1 MSKEVVQ
8 LISQLR
14 KKNINLKLN
23 GDKLKINAPPGVL
36 NNEIKN
42 ALKENK
48 SAIVEFLKSAQSGS
62 ESLIQPI
69 TRSGD
74 IPQSFAQEKLWFLHQ
89 LQPSASYN
97 MANALTIH
105 GPLQI
110 EILSQAFQSTIK
122 RHEILR
128 THFAT
133 NGDGLAVQTITDNVD
148 FDVPVID
155 LSALDEAEQNAKAQ
169 DLALREA
176 QTGFDLSH
184 APLLRVKVLKRNE
197 QEYILLLCLHHIIAD
212 GWSLGVLVRD
222 VMLAYASLG
231 KSGSVSSQR
240 PLPELT
246 IQYADYAQWQ
256 RERLSGERGARSVA
270 YWQKALAGVPDLLD
284 LPTDKARP
292 EQQSFAGAAHFFSF
306 SAKETL
312 ALKQFAQEHDLTL
325 FMLLLAAFQVL
336 LGRLAQQEDVSVG
349 VPVAGRDNAQAH
361 PLIGFFINALV
372 LRGDMRGN
380 PTLQEYLQRVRKTTL
395 GAFEHQ
401 DVPMEEVLK
410 QLPLRRNA
418 AFNPGAQVGFSWQ
431 AGLGQQLPEDALQSV
446 TELSVEPFDVP
457 HTSTIQ
463 DLTLSLWEGSEGIEG
478 RLEYA
483 SDLFLAD
490 TISQWVEYYRY
501 LLNTFTQKPDESISN
516 LELLPEEKLI
526 EVLGF
531 DPYGVEQ
538 IKPLSPMQ
546 RDIYLDASIN
556 PQSLQNSM
564 AYTLPLKGEANTT
577 QWQNALNKLVAAEP
591 MLRTKFV
598 STGHTQGEGLYQV
611 VQKHRHHNLHILDW
625 RPKKLTAQTLNKQ
638 LKELLI
644 QPYDINQGDLFSH
657 YLILVSESDYVL
669 AAATHHINSDG
680 VGMSAH
686 ARKWLTYYALIAGEG
701 VSIPHTKQNFQQQV
715 TQIRSKTD
723 RLETLDYWREK
734 FRHVEPLVFSL
745 PSQKT
750 EQNHDERITLK
761 MPVEGA
767 HWREVNAFCRKQRI
781 VPALYFKML
790 YGYLVKQYCRP
801 SEDFE
806 IAEFNAGRNQSNL
819 YDLGI
824 YYNQQPFVFNKQSL
838 NGENAFVDV
847 LKYGRDEQKNNKKYR
862 HISIGKK
869 LRISPPGPL
878 IFTYNYYHFDQ
889 AICFSGEEV
898 SGSVLPPVMDQSV
911 QFVVN
916 ENGDNISLNLDYSTR
931 LFRDYNFLERLH
943 FLSEQIL
950 SSPDIKL
957 KEFELLL
964 PRERQLLASMNALA
978 QRPPSDKA
986 LIKTNNVQ
994 TLFEQ
999 QVEKT
1004 PAAIAIRYQ
1013 NEVITYSEL
1022 NQRANQLAYY
1032 LREAGVGRNQ
1042 LVAICLPR
1050 CLEMM
1055 VALLG
1060 VLKAGAAYLPL
1071 DPDYPEERLSTILND
1086 SDAAALI
1093 VLESSSEKIGAATKN
1108 YAGLLIDLE
1117 EKSTDL
1123 QKQQTVNSQ
1132 HINECDD
1139 LIYVIYTS
1147 GSTGLPKGAGLKHRG
1162 ELNLLNWYVREFEI
1176 NDQSRVMMLS
1186 AFGFDL
1192 TQKNLLAPLVS
1203 GAELILPEGELI
1215 DAVNISRQIEKYQVS
1230 LVNCAPSVFYP
1241 LLEAIDSGNYQ
1252 TLSSLRQVI
1261 FGGEPIQLARLLPW
1275 LEDGQCHVQVVNN
1288 YGPTECTDIAA
1299 FYRLSEEDIKSNNP
1313 IPVGRANDNVALYL
1327 VNEDNQLLPQGLIG
1341 ELCISGEG
1349 VGLGYLN
1356 REELNKTSFEVNPYC
1371 DEITISSDKTEPLF
1385 PEGLQRWYR
1394 SGDLMR
1400 YQPDGNLEF
1409 ISRKDFQVKV
1419 RGLRIEPGEIE
1430 WALNQSPLVEASLV
1444 LAHEDKLLAFVL
1456 KNSDS
1461 KQQDWQDWDWRK
1473 HLRRYVPDS
1482 MLPSLLQPLAQ
1493 WPLTPNGKIDRKALP
1508 KLAGDDARNYVAPR
1522 NPVEEALC
1530 EIWAQ
1535 VLGLDQVGIED
1546 NFFEIGGHSLLATRI
1561 ISRCRSRFQ
1570 VEVPLRELF
1579 ESPTIATLA
1588 VLVEKSKNKLSAPP
1602 IETAPA
1608 GTDIPLSFA
1617 QQRLWFID
1625 QLNPGNVAY
1634 LMPGA
1639 FKIRGPLNNERFIQ
1653 ALKKVV
1659 KRHQILRTRIL
1670 SRDGEGWQEVY
1681 EASTWQPHLID
1692 LSTEKNQQARIE
1704 KLIKTN
1710 SNTAL
1715 DLSEDALFKIT
1726 LAKLSD
1732 NETLLVSCMHHII
1745 GDGWSFG
1752 LLLREL
1758 AFYYGLENGRT
1769 DEQDLPPLPVQYGD
1783 YSLWQR
1789 NWMQGEVLDA
1799 HIDFWQQQLLGAP
1812 AVLNLPFD
1820 RPRPKVQ
1827 SFEGSNY
1834 AFTIEKSLAE
1844 KLKAA
1849 SQDQQITLFMLLLGA
1864 YKIQLSRYSGQKD
1877 ICVGLPVAGRDHA
1890 PTEELIGLFLNAIV
1904 LRTQFEGNATL
1915 VDYYQ
1920 QLKSNLL
1927 ACLSHQDLPAE
1938 ILLEQLN
1945 IERSL
1950 SHAPVAQVGF
1960 QLQSFDELGEL
1971 PAFAGL
1977 ELENLPLGRVSSKY
1991 DMTFIL
1997 RESKDGLGGVV
2008 EYSTALFDESS
2019 IAQFV
2024 QHYIT
2029 LLESIVSSFE
2039 QGIDDVGLVT
2049 KAQLAKHVQGGE
2061 QACEISPLSHM
2072 QRDLVLLSRVTP
2084 DTLDNCFGGA
2094 LIFPNKVDGDL
2105 LYKAM
2110 EKLAGQ
2116 SSILRSRIALAT
2128 APWLDDAYRLVGK
2141 DIQLEWE
2148 TRSDSRF
2155 ENAAQSE
2162 AYVRAFVFRPYDLT
2176 GKLLRFQLLKT
2187 DDKDYLL
2194 IAAHHALMDGM
2205 GVTSMVA
2212 SLLEVYHSLNTQQE
2226 TLLPEEYFPQYLKKE
2241 RQHTDT
2247 PEAIRFWR
2255 DKLSSTAGLSQWR
2268 INKSIDQPLNN
2279 EGAQEIVRR
2288 SKTLDEA
2295 HWQGVKKYCRAQR
2308 ITPALYFKGLFGL
2321 LVKLYCRPEE
2331 DFSLFELS
2339 ADLLGMKL
2347 NAAGCTVQR
2356 RPFIFELEAMQAD
2369 QSLVDYFKRVR
2380 EEQRAINKS
2389 GFHTSIMMQ
2398 KYLVPESRLSFM
2410 YNYYHFTREFEVA
2423 GHSYDTL
2430 LFHNDVEQVHLVV
2443 NFKQGQLS
2451 LGLHYPQGEFEDF
2464 QFVER
2469 LEALSQQIIGHS
2481 SQAGVERISELD
2493 FTLAQEKSFIKQQM
2507 VGKKKP
2513 LDRLNTVQ
2521 QQFEMSQKNHPEKVA
2536 VCVGE
2541 TELSYDEL
2549 QRLSNHLAAQLLEKG
2564 ISQNSRVAICLPR
2577 SPELIIALVAV
2588 IKAGATYVPIDIS
2601 YPQERIAY
2609 IVNDSE
2615 AALVISS
2622 SALLTRLP
2630 DLSSPCCFIENLVE
2644 SNNVELETNITHSFD
2659 DIFYII
2665 YTSGSTGQPKGAAVK
2680 QQGVSNLLDWYSEE
2694 FKFNSAARHLLI
2706 SAFGFDLTQKNLWA
2720 PLLTGACIY
2729 FPEEEH
2735 YDPQRLLAQI
2745 QQHNITTINCAPSA
2759 FYGIVEA
2766 CEGRYQALQSL
2777 QWLIL
2782 GGEAI
2787 VLDRL
2792 RDWLHSE
2799 HCHAKLVNNY
2809 GPTECTDIA
2818 AFYILDDID
2827 HNTVPIGRPN
2837 TNVNLHLVND
2847 AGQKVP
2853 PGVVGELCISGAG
2866 VGAGYLNKPEL
2877 SEKVFQTIPE
2887 KKSSNELWYRSG
2899 DLMCLL
2905 PNGDLEF
2912 VGRKDFQIKLRGLR
2926 IELQEIEAA
2935 LLAQEGVEDC
2945 LVQIDRRP
2953 LENNVENAEELER
2966 LVAYI
2971 IGPDSL
2977 NEINWFQ
2984 HLSETLPVYMIPS
2997 SVIVLSHWPLTPNG
3011 KVDRSALPKIEE
3023 LDATPFVPP
3032 RNDIEEGLAQ
3042 IWCEVLGLNRVGIW
3056 DNFFQ
3061 VGGNSLLAVRI
3072 VARMEKKFHLQF
3084 SLSMLFTAQNIAEL
3098 AQLVAT
3104 QVNPENWSPLVLIKE
3119 ARLAEGESPL
3129 EPLYLIHPV
3138 GGTILCYHALAE
3150 ALQKHEAKRP
3160 IYGLQCSGLLPEQA
3174 VFDRFEVMATYYLE
3188 VIQAHQKQG
3197 PYYLAGQSLGGN
3209 IAWEMAQQLGAQ
3221 NQTIAFV
3228 GLIDTFAPQ
3237 NIPKHY
3243 RQQSSIDLLR
3253 SQLGDTL
3260 QLDWKTLEKQDL
3272 DQQISSFY
3280 TAAQEQG
3287 IISAELSLDQ
3297 VQRMAHVMKANGEA
3311 LLNYQAQAC
3320 AAPVLHVRAT
3330 ENINGDS
3337 STGWSGLATGG
3348 YSSAQIVA
3356 SHDGILQGVEAEKL
3370 AEVINAALVS
3380 AEQLNEN
3387 VSGHK

>member
-1 MSKEVVQ
+1 MSQEVVQ

-14 KKNINLKLN
+14 KKNIHLKLN
-23 GDKLKINAPPGVL
+23 GDKLKINAAPGVL
-36 NNEIKN
+36 NDDIKS
-42 ALKENK
+42 ALKKNK
-48 SAIVEFLKSAQSGS
+48 SAIVEFLKNAQSGS
-62 ESLIQPI
+62 ETHIQAI
-69 TRSGD
+69 ARHKD
-74 IPQSFAQEKLWFLHQ
+74 MPQSYAQERLWFLHQ
-89 LQPSASYN
+89 LQPKASYN
-97 MANALTIH
+97 MANALTIR
-105 GPLQI
+105 GPLHI
-110 EILSQAFQSTIK
+110 ETLTQAFQSTIK
-122 RHEILR
+122 RHESLR

-133 NGDGLAVQTITDNVD
+133 NGDGLAVQNITEKCD
-148 FDVPVID
+148 FDVPLID
-155 LSALDEAEQNAKAQ
+155 LSSLDQAEQNAKAQ

-184 APLLRVKVLKRNE
+184 APLLRAKVLRRNE
-197 QEYILLLCLHHIIAD
+197 HEHILLFCLHHIIAD

-222 VMLAYASLG
+222 IMLTYASLD
-231 KSGSVSSQR
+231 KSGPLPSQ
-240 PLPELT
+240 PSLPELT

-256 RERLSGERGARSVA
+256 RERLSGERGAHSVA

-292 EQQSFAGAAHFFSF
+292 DQQSFAGAAHFFSF
-306 SAKETL
+306 SASETA
-312 ALKQFAQEHDLTL
+312 ALKQFAQQHDVTL

-349 VPVAGRDNAQAH
+349 VPVAGRDNAQTH

-431 AGLGQQLPEDALQSV
+431 AGLGQQLPEDALKSV
-446 TELSVEPFDVP
+446 EELSVEPFDVP

-483 SDLFLAD
+483 SDLFLPD
-490 TISQWVEYYRY
+490 TISQWVKYYRY
-501 LLNTFTQKPDESISN
+501 LLNDFTQKSDESISN
-516 LELLPEEKLI
+516 LELLPEETLI
-526 EVLGF
+526 ETLGF
-531 DPYGVEQ
+531 TPFDVET
-538 IKPLSPMQ
+538 INPLSPMQ
-546 RDIYLDASIN
+546 RDIYLDAIIN

-564 AYTLPLKGEANTT
+564 AYALPLKGRANTT
-577 QWQNALNKLVAAEP
+577 QWQNALNKMVALEP
-591 MLRTKFV
+591 TLRSEFV
-598 STGHTQGEGLYQV
+598 SAGHMQSERLYQV
-611 VQKHRHHNLHILDW
+611 VKKHHHHHLHILDW
-625 RPKKLTAQTLNKQ
+625 RPKKLTEQALNEN
-638 LKELLI
+638 LKDLLI
-644 QPYDINQGDLFSH
+644 HPYDINKDALFKH

-686 ARKWLTYYALIAGEG
+686 IRKWLAHYELIIGEG
-701 VSIPHTKQNFQQQV
+701 VSLPHSEQTFQQQV
-715 TQIRSKTD
+715 SLIRAQTD
-723 RLETLDYWREK
+723 RLETLDYWREQ
-734 FRHVEPLVFSL
+734 FRNVEPLVFTL

-750 EQNHDERITLK
+750 APDQEERITLK
-761 MPVEGA
+761 MPIEGS
-767 HWREVNAFCRKQRI
+767 HWQVVNGFCRKQRI
-781 VPALYFKML
+781 VPALYFKAL
-790 YGYLVKQYCRP
+790 YGYLIKQYCRP
-801 SEDFE
+801 TADFE
-806 IAEFNAGRNQSNL
+806 ITEFGAGRNQSNI

-824 YYNQQPFVFNKQSL
+824 YYNQRPFIFSEQSL
-838 NGENAFVDV
+838 NGENTFIEV
-847 LKYGRDEQKNNKKYR
+847 LKYGRAQQKSSKR
-862 HISIGKK
+862 HRFISIGKK
-869 LRISPPGPL
+869 LRLSPPGPL
-878 IFTYNYYHFDQ
+878 IFTYNYYDYDQ
-889 AICFSGEEV
+889 SMYFFGKEV
-898 SGSVLPPVMDQSV
+898 DVTILPPVMDQSV
-911 QFVVN
+911 QFS
-916 ENGDNISLNLDYSTR
+916 ISQNSDGARLNLDYSTHS
-931 LFRDYNFLERLH
+931 FRDYSFLERLYS
-943 FLSEQIL
+943 LSQQIL
-950 SSPDIKL
+950 ASPDIKL
-957 KEFELLL
+957 KEFQLVL
-964 PRERQLLASMNALA
+964 PRERDLFSSMNAQV
-978 QRPPSDKA
+978 QRPASVGSLTRA
-986 LIKTNNVQ
+986 NNVQ
-994 TLFEQ
+994 ALFEQ
-999 QVEKT
+999 QAEKK
-1004 PAAIAIRYQ
+1004 PSAIAIRYQ

-1022 NQRANQLAYY
+1022 NQRANQFAFY
-1032 LREAGVGRNQ
+1032 LRGAGVGRNQ
-1042 LVAICLPR
+1042 VVAICLPR
-1050 CLEMM
+1050 CLDMM

-1071 DPDYPEERLSTILND
+1071 DPGYPEERLSYILKD

-1093 VLESSSEKIGAATKN
+1093 VLDGNNQKIGATTKN
-1108 YAGLLIDLE
+1108 YAGLLIDLGE
-1117 EKSTDL
+1117 EREAI
-1123 QKQQTVNSQ
+1123 QKQQKENPQ

-1176 NDQSRVMMLS
+1176 NAQARVMMLS

-1192 TQKNLLAPLVS
+1192 TQKNLLAPLVN
-1203 GAELILPEGELI
+1203 GAELILPEGDLI
-1215 DAVNISRQIEKYQVS
+1215 DALNIARQIEKYQVS

-1241 LLEAIDSGNYQ
+1241 LLEAIDSDNYQ
-1252 TLSSLRQVI
+1252 TLSSLRHLI
-1261 FGGEPIQLARLLPW
+1261 FGGEPIQLERLLPW
-1275 LEDGQCHVQVVNN
+1275 LEDKQCNAHVTNN

-1299 FYRLSEEDIKSNNP
+1299 FYRVGEADMQSNSP
-1313 IPVGRANDNVALYL
+1313 IPVGKANDNVALYL
-1327 VNEDNQLLPQGLIG
+1327 VNENNQLLPQGLIG

-1356 REELNKTSFEVNPYC
+1356 RDELNKTSFETNPYC
-1371 DEITISSDKTEPLF
+1371 DEIKVSSDKTESMF
-1385 PEGLQRWYR
+1385 SDGLQRWYR

-1400 YQPDGNLEF
+1400 YLPDGNLEF

-1430 WALNQSPLVEASLV
+1430 WALNQSPQVEASLV

-1456 KNSDS
+1456 KKSDS

-1508 KLAGDDARNYVAPR
+1508 KMVGNETRNYVPPR
-1522 NPVEEALC
+1522 NPVEQALC

-1579 ESPTIATLA
+1579 ESPTVATLA

-1602 IETAPA
+1602 IEIAPA
-1608 GTDIPLSFA
+1608 GAALPLSFA

-1639 FKIRGPLNNERFIQ
+1639 FKIHGPLNNEYFIQ

-1659 KRHQILRTRIL
+1659 ERHQILRTRIL

-1681 EASTWQPHLID
+1681 NAAAWQPHLID
-1692 LSTEKNQQARIE
+1692 LSEEKNQQALIE
-1704 KLIKTN
+1704 KLITTN

-1715 DLSEDALFKIT
+1715 DLADDALFRIT

-1758 AFYYGLENGRT
+1758 AFYYGLENGQG

-1783 YSLWQR
+1783 YSFWQR
-1789 NWMQGEVLDA
+1789 SWLQGEVMDA
-1799 HIDFWQQQLLGAP
+1799 HIRFWQDHLHGAP

-1834 AFTIEKSLAE
+1834 AFTLEKTLAD
-1844 KLKAA
+1844 KLK
-1849 SQDQQITLFMLLLGA
+1849 SVGQDQQITLFMLLLGA

-1890 PTEELIGLFLNAIV
+1890 PTEQLIGLFLNAIV
-1904 LRTQFEGNATL
+1904 LRTRFEGNATL
-1915 VDYYQ
+1915 ADYYQ

-1927 ACLSHQDLPAE
+1927 ACLAHQDLPAE
-1938 ILLEQLN
+1938 ILLEQLS

-1960 QLQSFDELGEL
+1960 QLQNFDELGEM

-1997 RESKDGLGGVV
+1997 RESENGLGGVV

-2029 LLESIVSSFE
+2029 LLENIASSFD
-2039 QGIDDVGLVT
+2039 QGIDDVALVAPT
-2049 KAQLAKHVQGGE
+2049 QLAEYIQGGE
-2061 QACEISPLSHM
+2061 QACDISPLSHM

-2094 LIFPNKVDGDL
+2094 LVFPGKVNADL
-2105 LYKAM
+2105 LYKAI
-2110 EKLAGQ
+2110 ETLASQ
-2116 SSILRSRIALAT
+2116 SSILRSRIGLANK
-2128 APWLDDAYRLVGK
+2128 PWLDDAYRTIFENMQV
-2141 DIQLEWE
+2141 EWE
-2148 TRSDSRF
+2148 VHPNSRF
-2155 ENAAQSE
+2155 EDERQRE
-2162 AYVRAFVFRPYDLT
+2162 AYVRAFIFRPYNLA
-2176 GKLLRFQLLKT
+2176 GKLLRIQLVT
-2187 DDKDYLL
+2187 TEDQDYLL
-2194 IAAHHALMDGM
+2194 VAAHHALMDGM
-2205 GVTSMVA
+2205 GVASMVA
-2212 SLLEVYHSLNTQQE
+2212 SLLEIYHSLVNQDE
-2226 TLLPEEYFPQYLKKE
+2226 VVLPEEYFPQYLKKE
-2241 RQHTDT
+2241 RKHTDT
-2247 PEAIRFWR
+2247 PEAFRFWR
-2255 DKLSSTAGLSQWR
+2255 TKLATTAGLSQWR
-2268 INKSIDQPLNN
+2268 MNKRADRLSNN
-2279 EGAQEIVRR
+2279 EAAQNIVRR
-2288 SKTLDEA
+2288 FKTLDEA
-2295 HWQGVKKYCRAQR
+2295 HWQGVKKYCRSHR

-2321 LVKLYCRPEE
+2321 LVQLYCRPEE
-2331 DFSLFELS
+2331 DFSIFELS
-2339 ADLLGMKL
+2339 ADLLGMKR

-2369 QSLVDYFKRVR
+2369 QSLSEYFKRVR
-2380 EEQRAINKS
+2380 EEQRTINKS
-2389 GFHTSIMMQ
+2389 GFHTSIMTQ

-2410 YNYYHFTREFEVA
+2410 YNYYHFTRELEVA
-2423 GHSYDTL
+2423 GHHYETL
-2430 LFHNDVEQVHLVV
+2430 QFHNDVEQVHLVV
-2443 NFKQGQLS
+2443 NFQQGQLS

-2469 LEALSQQIIGHS
+2469 LEALSQQVVGNAP
-2481 SQAGVERISELD
+2481 QAGVALISELD
-2493 FTLAQEKSFIKQQM
+2493 FTLAQEKPFIEQQM
-2507 VGKKKP
+2507 AGKKKP
-2513 LDRLNTVQ
+2513 LETLATVQ
-2521 QQFEMSQKNHPEKVA
+2521 QQFELSQQKYAEKVA
-2536 VCVGE
+2536 VSVGE
-2541 TELSYDEL
+2541 TTLLYSEL
-2549 QRLSNHLAAQLLEKG
+2549 QHLSNHLAAQLLQDG
-2564 ISQNSRVAICLPR
+2564 ITQKSRVAICLPH

-2588 IKAGATYVPIDIS
+2588 IKTGATYVPIDVS

-2609 IVNDSE
+2609 IVNDSA

-2622 SALLTRLP
+2622 SALVTRLP
-2630 DLSSPCCFIENLVE
+2630 DLTSPYYFIEDLTE
-2644 SNNVELETNITHSFD
+2644 SNTLEFTADIAHSFD

-2665 YTSGSTGQPKGAAVK
+2665 YTSGSTGQPKGAMVK
-2680 QQGVSNLLDWYSEE
+2680 QQGVSNLLAWYSEE
-2694 FKFNSAARHLLI
+2694 FQFTSAARHLVI

-2729 FPEEEH
+2729 FPVDEH
-2735 YDPQRLLAQI
+2735 YNPQRLVAQI
-2745 QQHNITTINCAPSA
+2745 QQNKITTINCAPSA

-2766 CEGRYQALQSL
+2766 CEGHYQALQSL
-2777 QWLIL
+2777 QCLIL

-2818 AFYILDDID
+2818 AFYTLENID
-2827 HNTVPIGRPN
+2827 RNTVPIGRPN
-2837 TNVNLHLVND
+2837 TNVHLHLVNE

-2877 SEKVFQTIPE
+2877 TQKVFQAIPE
-2887 KKSSNELWYRSG
+2887 KKSSNEQWYRSG

-2935 LLAQEGVEDC
+2935 LLAQEGVDDC

-2953 LENNVENAEELER
+2953 LENKVEDAEDLER

-2984 HLSETLPVYMIPS
+2984 RLSETLPGYMIPS
-2997 SVIVLSHWPLTPNG
+2997 SVIVLSHWPLSPNG

-3072 VARMEKKFHLQF
+3072 LARMEKKFDLPL

-3104 QVNPENWSPLVLIKE
+3104 QVNPESWSPLVLIKE
-3119 ARLAEGESPL
+3119 ARLVEGESPL

-3150 ALQKHEAKRP
+3150 ALQKHDTKRP
-3160 IYGLQCSGLLPEQA
+3160 IYGLQCSGLLPDQT
-3174 VFDRFEVMATYYLE
+3174 VFDRFEVMAAYYLE
-3188 VIQAHQKQG
+3188 VIQTHQKQG

-3209 IAWEMAQQLGAQ
+3209 IAWEMAQQLRAQ
-3221 NQTIAFV
+3221 NHSVAFV

-3243 RQQSSIDLLR
+3243 RQQNSIDLLR
-3253 SQLGDTL
+3253 AQLGDTL
-3260 QLDWKTLEKQDL
+3260 QLDWQALEKQDL

-3287 IISAELSLDQ
+3287 MISAELSLDQ
-3297 VQRMAHVMKANGEA
+3297 VQRMAHVMKANGQA

-3320 AAPVLHVRAT
+3320 SAPVLHVRAT

-3337 STGWSGLATGG
+3337 STGWSELATAS

-3356 SHDGILQGVEAEKL
+3356 SHDGILQGAEAEKL
-3370 AEVINAALVS
+3370 AEIISAALVKVQ
-3380 AEQLNEN
+3380 QL
-3387 VSGHK
+3387 K

>member
-1 MSKEVVQ
+1 MSQEVVQ

-14 KKNINLKLN
+14 KKNIHLKLN

-36 NNEIKN
+36 NDDIKS

-48 SAIVEFLKSAQSGS
+48 SAIVEFLKNAQSGS
-62 ESLIQPI
+62 EALIQPI
-69 TRSGD
+69 TRHKNM
-74 IPQSFAQEKLWFLHQ
+74 PQSYAQERLWFLHQ
-89 LQPSASYN
+89 LQPKASYN
-97 MANALTIH
+97 MANALTIR
-105 GPLQI
+105 GPLHI
-110 EILSQAFQSTIK
+110 ETLTQAFQSTIK
-122 RHEILR
+122 RHESLR

-133 NGDGLAVQTITDNVD
+133 NGDGLAVQNITEKVD
-148 FDVPVID
+148 FDVPLID
-155 LSALDEAEQNAKAQ
+155 LSSLDQAEQNAKAQ

-176 QTGFDLSH
+176 QTSFDLSH
-184 APLLRVKVLKRNE
+184 APLLRAKVLKRNE
-197 QEYILLLCLHHIIAD
+197 HEHILLFCLHHIIAD

-222 VMLAYASLG
+222 VMLTYASLD
-231 KSGSVSSQR
+231 KSGSPLSQQL
-240 PLPELT
+240 LPELT

-256 RERLSGERGARSVA
+256 RERLSGERGTHSVA

-284 LPTDKARP
+284 LPTDKTRP
-292 EQQSFAGAAHFFSF
+292 DQQSFAGAAHFFSF
-306 SAKETL
+306 SAKETT
-312 ALKQFAQEHDLTL
+312 ALKQFAQQHDVTL

-349 VPVAGRDNAQAH
+349 VPVAGRDNAQTH

-431 AGLGQQLPEDALQSV
+431 AGLGQQLPEDALKSV
-446 TELSVEPFDVP
+446 VELSVEPFDVP

-483 SDLFLAD
+483 SDLFLPD

-501 LLNTFTQKPDESISN
+501 LLNDFTRKPDESISN
-516 LELLPEEKLI
+516 LELLPEETLI

-531 DPYGVEQ
+531 DPFGVET
-538 IKPLSPMQ
+538 INPLSPMQ
-546 RDIYLDASIN
+546 RDIYLDGIIN

-564 AYTLPLKGEANTT
+564 AYALPLKGEANTT
-577 QWQNALNKLVAAEP
+577 QWQNALNKMVALEP
-591 MLRTKFV
+591 TLRSEFV
-598 STGHTQGEGLYQV
+598 SAGHMQSERLYQV
-611 VQKHRHHNLHILDW
+611 VKKHHHHNLHILDW
-625 RPKKLTAQTLNKQ
+625 RPKKLAEQTLNEN
-638 LKELLI
+638 LKDLLI
-644 QPYDINQGDLFSH
+644 QPYDIHQNDLFKH

-686 ARKWLTYYALIAGEG
+686 IRKWLAHYESIAGEG
-701 VSIPHTKQNFQQQV
+701 VSLPYSEQNLQQQV
-715 TQIRSKTD
+715 SLIRAQTD

-734 FRHVEPLVFSL
+734 FCNVEPLVFTL
-745 PSQKT
+745 PLQKT
-750 EQNHDERITLK
+750 ESDQAERITLK
-761 MPVEGA
+761 MPIKES
-767 HWREVNAFCRKQRI
+767 HWQAVNGFCRKQRI
-781 VPALYFKML
+781 VPALYFKTL
-790 YGYLVKQYCRP
+790 YGYLIKQYCRP
-801 SEDFE
+801 GADFD
-806 IAEFNAGRNQSNL
+806 ITEFGAGRNQSNL

-824 YYNQQPFVFNKQSL
+824 YYNQRPFIFNEQSL
-838 NGENAFVDV
+838 NGENAFIEV
-847 LKYGRDEQKNNKKYR
+847 LKYGRAQQKSSKGHR
-862 HISIGKK
+862 FISIGKK
-869 LRISPPGPL
+869 LRLSPPGPL
-878 IFTYNYYHFDQ
+878 IFTYNYYDYDQ
-889 AICFSGEEV
+889 SMYFFGEEV
-898 SGSVLPPVMDQSV
+898 DVTILPPVMDQSV
-911 QFVVN
+911 QFAVSQN
-916 ENGDNISLNLDYSTR
+916 SDGARLNLDYSTR
-931 LFRDYNFLERLH
+931 SFRDYSFLERLYS
-943 FLSEQIL
+943 LSQQVL
-950 SSPDIKL
+950 ASPDIKL
-957 KEFELLL
+957 KEFELVL
-964 PRERQLLASMNALA
+964 PHERELFSSMNALA
-978 QRPPSDKA
+978 QRAATTGS
-986 LIKTNNVQ
+986 LIEASNAQ
-994 TLFEQ
+994 ALFERQ
-999 QVEKT
+999 AEKT
-1004 PAAIAIRYQ
+1004 PSAIAIRYQ
-1013 NEVITYSEL
+1013 DEVIAYSEL
-1022 NQRANQLAYY
+1022 NQRANQFAFY
-1032 LREAGVGRNQ
+1032 LREAGVERNQ
-1042 LVAICLPR
+1042 VVAICLPR
-1050 CLEMM
+1050 CLDMM

-1071 DPDYPEERLSTILND
+1071 DPGYPEERLSYILKD
-1086 SDAAALI
+1086 SDAVALI
-1093 VLESSSEKIGAATKN
+1093 VLDSNNQKISAAIKS

-1117 EKSTDL
+1117 EEREAI
-1123 QKQQTVNSQ
+1123 QKQQKENPR

-1176 NDQSRVMMLS
+1176 NDQARVMMLS

-1192 TQKNLLAPLVS
+1192 TQKNLLAPLVN

-1215 DAVNISRQIEKYQVS
+1215 DALNISRQIEKYQVS

-1241 LLEAIDSGNYQ
+1241 LLEAIESGNYQ
-1252 TLSSLRQVI
+1252 ILSSLRQVI

-1275 LEDGQCHVQVVNN
+1275 LEDGQCHAQVINN

-1299 FYRLSEEDIKSNNP
+1299 FYRVSEADIQSNNP

-1327 VNEDNQLLPQGLIG
+1327 VNENNQLLPQGLIG

-1356 REELNKTSFEVNPYC
+1356 REELNKTSFETNPYC
-1371 DEITISSDKTEPLF
+1371 DEIKVSSDKTESMF
-1385 PEGLQRWYR
+1385 SEGLQRWYR

-1400 YQPDGNLEF
+1400 YLPDGNLEF

-1430 WALNQSPLVEASLV
+1430 WALNQSPQVEASLV

-1456 KNSDS
+1456 KKSDS

-1482 MLPSLLQPLAQ
+1482 MLPSLLQPLEQ
-1493 WPLTPNGKIDRKALP
+1493 WPLTPNGKVDRKALP
-1508 KLAGDDARNYVAPR
+1508 KMAGDETRNYVPPR
-1522 NPVEEALC
+1522 NPVEQALC

-1579 ESPTIATLA
+1579 ESPTVATLA

-1602 IETAPA
+1602 IEIAPA
-1608 GTDIPLSFA
+1608 GTALPLSFA

-1639 FKIRGPLNNERFIQ
+1639 FKIHGPLNNECFIQ

-1681 EASTWQPHLID
+1681 DASAWQPHLID
-1692 LSTEKNQQARIE
+1692 LSAEENQQALIE
-1704 KLIKTN
+1704 KLIKSN

-1715 DLSEDALFKIT
+1715 DLGDDALFKIT

-1758 AFYYGLENGRT
+1758 AFYYGLENGQA

-1783 YSLWQR
+1783 YSFWQR
-1789 NWMQGEVLDA
+1789 SWMQGEVLDA
-1799 HIDFWQQQLLGAP
+1799 HIRFWQDHLHGAP

-1834 AFTIEKSLAE
+1834 AFTLEKTLAD
-1844 KLKAA
+1844 KLKAV

-1890 PTEELIGLFLNAIV
+1890 PTEQLIGLFLNAIV
-1904 LRTQFEGNATL
+1904 LRTRFEGNATL
-1915 VDYYQ
+1915 ADYYQ
-1920 QLKSNLL
+1920 QLKSSLL

-1960 QLQSFDELGEL
+1960 QLQNFDELGEL

-1977 ELENLPLGRVSSKY
+1977 ELESLPLGRVSSKY

-1997 RESKDGLGGVV
+1997 RESQDGLGGVV

-2019 IAQFV
+2019 IAEFV

-2029 LLESIVSSFE
+2029 LLGNIVSSFE
-2039 QGIDDVGLVT
+2039 QGVDDVALVT
-2049 KAQLAKHVQGGE
+2049 HAQLAKQVQSGE
-2061 QACEISPLSHM
+2061 QACEISALSHM

-2110 EKLAGQ
+2110 EKLAAQ
-2116 SSILRSRIALAT
+2116 SSILRSRIGLAT
-2128 APWLDDAYRLVGK
+2128 APWLDDAYRLISNDMQV
-2141 DIQLEWE
+2141 EWE
-2148 TRSDSRF
+2148 TRADISF
-2155 ENAAQSE
+2155 ENAAERE
-2162 AYVRAFVFRPYDLT
+2162 AHVRTFVFRPYDLA

-2194 IAAHHALMDGM
+2194 TAAHHALMDGM
-2205 GVTSMVA
+2205 GVASMVA
-2212 SLLEVYHSLNTQQE
+2212 SLLEVYHSLNTKDE
-2226 TLLPEEYFPQYLKKE
+2226 ILLPEEYFPQYLKKE

-2255 DKLSSTAGLSQWR
+2255 DKLSTTAGLSQWR
-2268 INKSIDQPLNN
+2268 MNKSIDQPTNN
-2279 EGAQEIVRR
+2279 EAAKEIVRR
-2288 SKTLDEA
+2288 SKALDEA

-2308 ITPALYFKGLFGL
+2308 ITPALYFKSLFGL

-2331 DFSLFELS
+2331 DFSLFEIS

-2369 QSLVDYFKRVR
+2369 QSLVDYFKRMR
-2380 EEQRAINKS
+2380 EEQRSINKS
-2389 GFHTSIMMQ
+2389 GFHTSIMTQ
-2398 KYLVPESRLSFM
+2398 KYLVPEGRLSFM

-2451 LGLHYPQGEFEDF
+2451 LGLHYPQGEFEDL

-2469 LEALSQQIIGHS
+2469 LEALSQQIIGNK
-2481 SQAGVERISELD
+2481 SQTGIEKISELD
-2493 FTLAQEKSFIKQQM
+2493 FTLAQEKSFIEKKM
-2507 VGKKKP
+2507 AGNKKP
-2513 LDRLNTVQ
+2513 LETLTTVQ
-2521 QQFEMSQKNHPEKVA
+2521 QQFELSQQNHVDKVA
-2536 VCVGE
+2536 VCVGD
-2541 TELSYDEL
+2541 TELLYGEL

-2564 ISQNSRVAICLPR
+2564 ISQKSRVAICLPR

-2588 IKAGATYVPIDIS
+2588 IKTGATYVPIDIS

-2622 SALLTRLP
+2622 SALQSRLP
-2630 DLSSPCCFIENLVE
+2630 DLTSPCYFMEDLTE
-2644 SNNVELETNITHSFD
+2644 SNTVEFTADITHSFD

-2680 QQGVSNLLDWYSEE
+2680 QQGVSNLLDWYSNE
-2694 FKFNSAARHLLI
+2694 FQFTSAARHLVI

-2745 QQHNITTINCAPSA
+2745 RQNNITTINCAPSA

-2792 RDWLHSE
+2792 RGWLHSE
-2799 HCHAKLVNNY
+2799 HCQAKLVNNY

-2837 TNVNLHLVND
+2837 TNVNLHLVNE
-2847 AGQKVP
+2847 AGQQVP
-2853 PGVVGELCISGAG
+2853 PGIVGELCISGAG
-2866 VGAGYLNKPEL
+2866 VGAGYLNQPEL
-2877 SEKVFQTIPE
+2877 TQKVFQPIPE
-2887 KKSSNELWYRSG
+2887 KQTNSEQWYRSG

-2966 LVAYI
+2966 LAAYI

-2977 NEINWFQ
+2977 NGIDWFQ
-2984 HLSETLPVYMIPS
+2984 RLSETLPVYMIPS
-2997 SVIVLSHWPLTPNG
+2997 SVVVLSHWPLTPNG

-3042 IWCEVLGLNRVGIW
+3042 IWCEVLGLKRVGIW

-3072 VARMEKKFHLQF
+3072 VARMEKKFDLQF

-3104 QVNPENWSPLVLIKE
+3104 QVNPESWSPLVLIKE
-3119 ARLAEGESPL
+3119 ARLAEGENPL

-3150 ALQKHEAKRP
+3150 ALQKHDVKRP
-3160 IYGLQCSGLLPEQA
+3160 IYGLQCSGLLPDQA

-3209 IAWEMAQQLGAQ
+3209 IAWEMAQQLRAQ
-3221 NQTIAFV
+3221 NHTVAFV

-3243 RQQSSIDLLR
+3243 RQQNSIDLLR
-3253 SQLGDTL
+3253 TQLGDTL
-3260 QLDWKTLEKQDL
+3260 QLDWQTLEKQGL

-3297 VQRMAHVMKANGEA
+3297 VQRIVHVMKANGDA
-3311 LLNYQAQAC
+3311 LLGYQAQAC

-3337 STGWSGLATGG
+3337 STGWPELATAG
-3348 YSSAQIVA
+3348 YSSTQIVA

-3370 AEVINAALVS
+3370 AEIISAALVK
-3380 AEQLNEN
+3380 A
-3387 VSGHK
+3387 K